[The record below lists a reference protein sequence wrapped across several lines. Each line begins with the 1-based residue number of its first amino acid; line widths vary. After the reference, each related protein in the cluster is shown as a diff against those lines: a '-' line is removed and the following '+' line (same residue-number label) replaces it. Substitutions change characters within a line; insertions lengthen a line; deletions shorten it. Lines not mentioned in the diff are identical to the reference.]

1 MDDEKSK
8 WHHTVVGPKLWPYR
22 STASFGQAPSP
33 YTFNIEAII
42 KQKDVKWVERG
53 IGVKGD
59 HSDCDAIFFGG
70 LLQLLCAVWI

>member
-1 MDDEKSK
+1 MDDAKSK

-42 KQKDVKWVERG
+42 KQKDVKWGERG
-53 IGVKGD
+53 IGIKGGND
-59 HSDCDAIFFGG
+59 DNVTHPFDDVLS
-70 LLQLLCAVWI
+70 LLWAVWV